1 MSNDIEIVKAF
12 KVGNKL
18 FPDKESAE
26 KEEMRL
32 FVIDLVKKAAAEED
46 IEDSVLAV
54 LVKLRDSKGLSK
66 KKLQTYID
74 ALSIEYTL
82 L

>member
-32 FVIDLVKKAAAEED
+32 CEKSSGGNRIYITVRR
-46 IEDSVLAV
+46 VLW
-54 LVKLRDSKGLSK
+54 
-66 KKLQTYID
+66 
-74 ALSIEYTL
+74 
-82 L
+82 